1 MTTYSPQQTLREA
14 LDIFF
19 KQYNLGE
26 EGGLNQDWAYLDFK
40 FFRLPFPNTASRKR
54 ALIYHDIH
62 HIVTGYKSD
71 WQGEAEIG
79 AWEVSTGCGDHT
91 AAWVLDIGSLLMGV
105 CFFPRKT
112 FHAFIR
118 GRRTLNLYGNTY
130 TKEDLLPMKIDEVQK
145 MLLLNAEQNKPAT
158 AKEIFAFIGW
168 TLVSAFTW
176 GLPFAIIYG
185 LTLWY
190 IFK

>member
-1 MTTYSPQQTLREA
+1 MITYSPQQTLREA

-79 AWEVSTGCGDHT
+79 AWEVSTGCKDHT

-112 FHAFIR
+112 FRAFIR

-130 TKEDLLPMKIDEVQK
+130 TKEDLLPMKIEEVQK
-145 MLLLNAEQNKPAT
+145 MLLLDIKHNQLAKAE
-158 AKEIFAFIGW
+158 EIFSFIKWLIIAG
-168 TLVSAFTW
+168 LTW
-176 GLPFAIIYG
+176 GLPFLFVFVFILYHI
-185 LTLWY
+185 L
-190 IFK
+190 K

>member
-1 MTTYSPQQTLREA
+1 MATYSPQQTLREA

-112 FHAFIR
+112 FRAFIR
-118 GRRTLNLYGNTY
+118 GKRTLNLYGNTY
-130 TKEDLLPMKIDEVQK
+130 TKEALLPMQIGEIQK
-145 MLLLNAEQNKPAT
+145 MLLLNIEHNQPAT
-158 AKEIFAFIGW
+158 AKEIFSFIQWFIIAG
-168 TLVSAFTW
+168 LTW
-176 GLPFAIIYG
+176 GLPFLFLFAFILY
-185 LTLWY
+185 TV
-190 IFK
+190 FK

>member
-1 MTTYSPQQTLREA
+1 MITYSPHQTLREA

-79 AWEVSTGCGDHT
+79 AWEVSTGCKDHT

-112 FHAFIR
+112 FRAFIR
-118 GRRTLNLYGNTY
+118 GRRTLNLYGNSY
-130 TKEDLLPMKIDEVQK
+130 TKEDLLPMKIEEVQK
-145 MLLLNAEQNKPAT
+145 MLLLDIKHNQPAKAE
-158 AKEIFAFIGW
+158 EIFSFIKWLIIAG
-168 TLVSAFTW
+168 LTW
-176 GLPFAIIYG
+176 GLQFLFMFVFILYHI
-185 LTLWY
+185 L
-190 IFK
+190 K